1 MEKSLFRNAIT
12 FSAIF
17 LTMALVTTG
26 TQAIFAQIPDK
37 DHGASGLTPKED
49 PKGPGWM
56 PNGAEEDA
64 PGFCIG
70 CAQDVAPG
78 SEGLESGII
87 GPD

>member
-1 MEKSLFRNAIT
+1 M
-12 FSAIF
+12 
-17 LTMALVTTG
+17 VTIG
-26 TQAIFAQIPDK
+26 TQAIYAQIPDK

-49 PKGPGWM
+49 PQGPGWM

-64 PGFCIG
+64 PGIEANRPIPCPN
-70 CAQDVAPG
+70 CADDLSPG